1 MTAVPHPLGRIPAD
15 GAFGGRPAPDRDLAE
30 ALRAEVVAA
39 LSERSRARQAAGQA
53 PLGSADE
60 QALGRQIIADALE
73 RRAREALGAGAAV
86 MAEGD
91 EDHLARA
98 VFDALFRLNRLQR
111 LLDDPGIE
119 NINANG
125 CDVVWVR
132 YADGRREQVTPIADS
147 DAELEEMLRTAA
159 ARVGIGERRFDR
171 GSPRI
176 SLQLPDGSRLFALM
190 AVSARPCLSIRRHR
204 YLRVTLDDL
213 IATGTVDLAVRE
225 LLRALMAAKKSCVIC
240 GGTGAGKTTLLRA
253 MAADIA
259 PSERL
264 VTIEDSLELGLD
276 RYPDLHP
283 DCIALEAREPNL
295 EGQGAITLA
304 ELVRWALR
312 MSPDRVIVGEARGEE
327 VLALLNAMS
336 QGTDGSMATLHAS
349 SSRGAFSKLAT
360 YAIQAPERLPLEATN
375 LLVAN
380 AVHFVIH
387 LARHG
392 ERRVVSSIR
401 EVTGADGPMVTSN
414 EVFRPDQTGRAVPG
428 APLRNDTLEELVAA
442 GFDPG
447 LLERPGGWWER

>member
-1 MTAVPHPLGRIPAD
+1 MTTEHQSLGHLLAAGGGAGSPA
-15 GAFGGRPAPDRDLAE
+15 ADRDLVE
-30 ALRAEVVAA
+30 GLRAEVLAA
-39 LSERSRARQAAGQA
+39 LSERTRGRQAADRP
-53 PLGSADE
+53 PLGTADE
-60 QALGRQIIADALE
+60 QALGRQLIAEALE
-73 RRAREALGAGAAV
+73 RRAREALGAGWAV
-86 MAEGD
+86 MSEGD
-91 EDHLARA
+91 EDRLARA

-111 LLDDPGIE
+111 LLDDPAIE

-125 CDVVWVR
+125 CDIVWVR
-132 YADGRREQVTPIADS
+132 YADGRREQVAPIADS

-190 AVSARPCLSIRRHR
+190 AIAARPCVSIRRHR

-213 IATGTVDLAVRE
+213 IGTGTVDIAVRE

-264 VTIEDSLELGLD
+264 VTIEDSLELGLE

-283 DCIALEAREPNL
+283 DCIALEAREANL
-295 EGQGAITLA
+295 EGQGGISLA

-380 AVHFVIH
+380 AVHFVVH
-387 LARHG
+387 LARDG
-392 ERRVVSSIR
+392 ERRVVSSVR
-401 EVTGADGPMVTSN
+401 EVTGAEGPMVASN
-414 EVFRPDQTGRAVPG
+414 EVFRPDASGRAVPG
-428 APLRNDTLEELVAA
+428 SPLRNDTLEELVAV

-447 LLERPGGWWER
+447 LLERPGGWWEL

>member
-1 MTAVPHPLGRIPAD
+1 VSV
-15 GAFGGRPAPDRDLAE
+15 E
-30 ALRAEVVAA
+30 AGVVAGLRAEVLAA
-39 LSERSRARQAAGQA
+39 LSERERDLALSGRPALS
-53 PLGSADE
+53 PADE
-60 QALGRQIIADALE
+60 QALGRQLIAEALE
-73 RRAREALGAGAAV
+73 RRAGQALRDREALLSV
-86 MAEGD
+86 PEED
-91 EDHLARA
+91 ELARA
-98 VFDALFRLNRLQR
+98 TFDALFRLNRLQR

-125 CDVVWVR
+125 CDQVWVR
-132 YADGRREQVTPIADS
+132 YADGRREQVEAIAAS
-147 DAELEEMLRTAA
+147 DEELEEMLRTAA
-159 ARVGIGERRFDR
+159 ARTGIGERRFDR
-171 GSPRI
+171 GSPRL

-204 YLRVTLDDL
+204 YLRVTPDDL
-213 IATGTVDLAVRE
+213 LKMGTLDLALREFVR
-225 LLRALMAAKKSCVIC
+225 AAMAAKKSCVIC

-276 RYPDLHP
+276 RFPELHP
-283 DCIALEAREPNL
+283 DVVALEAREPNL
-295 EGQGAITLA
+295 EGEGGVSLA

-360 YAIQAPERLPLEATN
+360 YAVQAPERLPLEATN

-380 AVHFVIH
+380 AVHFVLH
-387 LARHG
+387 LAQDG
-392 ERRVVSSIR
+392 ESRYVASVR
-401 EVTGADGPMVTSN
+401 EVIDAEGPMVVSN
-414 EVFRPDQTGRAVPG
+414 EIFRPGPDGRAVPG
-428 APLRNDTLEELVAA
+428 APMRNDTLDQLAAA

-447 LLERPGGWWER
+447 LLERPQGWWER